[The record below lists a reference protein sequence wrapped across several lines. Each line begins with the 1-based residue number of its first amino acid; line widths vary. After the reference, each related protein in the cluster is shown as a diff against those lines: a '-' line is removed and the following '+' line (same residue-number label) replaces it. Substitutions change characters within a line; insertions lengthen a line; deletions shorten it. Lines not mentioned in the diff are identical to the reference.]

1 MMTMEA
7 SLLYCCCGLS
17 FFGIG
22 FFFLAGGGGTF
33 LGAGFDGGRPFEEE
47 AVEEAV
53 ETAELRSGCSVG
65 GMEGVPAELRSGS
78 VVRGLD
84 GVADSLVRSREESR
98 EVTEL
103 SPVDPAGAFA
113 GAIVE

>member
-1 MMTMEA
+1 VVAVFSGVELALVDVVPETPAA
-7 SLLYCCCGLS
+7 S
-17 FFGIG
+17 
-22 FFFLAGGGGTF
+22 GTRERP
-33 LGAGFDGGRPFEEE
+33 FDKRPFEEE
-47 AVEEAV
+47 AVG
-53 ETAELRSGCSVG
+53 TAELRSGCSVG